1 MVYFK
6 SSLTEELINYKIK
19 LFFCEKRSFI
29 LADCTLQVSNKKKL
43 NQKVSTSHTKND
55 LRKESVNSNLI
66 FIHDFYQANATEI
79 SRIIKRKN

>member
-6 SSLTEELINYKIK
+6 TCLIEELNNHKIE
-19 LFFCEKRSFI
+19 FFCEKRPVIS
-29 LADCTLQVSNKKKL
+29 ADCTLQRSNKKKL
-43 NQKVSTSHTKND
+43 NQKVSISVIKDD
-55 LRKESVNSNLI
+55 LKKESVNSNLI